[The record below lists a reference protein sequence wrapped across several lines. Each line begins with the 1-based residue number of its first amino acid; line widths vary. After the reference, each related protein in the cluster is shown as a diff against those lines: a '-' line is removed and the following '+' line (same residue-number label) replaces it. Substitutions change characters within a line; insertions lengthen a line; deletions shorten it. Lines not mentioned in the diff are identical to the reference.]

1 MKYAK
6 MYQFHLWKNLEHEIN
21 KTNKSMM
28 QVHTLTIVEYTLEVI
43 RRGRLYLLNMF
54 VKLVHK
60 SYEKS
65 HCSKNLC
72 EQL

>member
-28 QVHTLTIVEYTLEVI
+28 QVHTLTIVEHTLEVI
-43 RRGRLYLLNMF
+43 RRGRLYLLKH
-54 VKLVHK
+54 VCEASSQKLREVSLFK
-60 SYEKS
+60 EP
-65 HCSKNLC
+65 L
-72 EQL
+72 